1 MARAAARAPRDGLT
15 RKVTA
20 TNRHAVPAKV
30 GPFRRRTEAD
40 EVWNAVEGGDMA
52 GLDIREMTPEDE
64 YFVSTCSHV
73 NESAEIDQCGQR
85 RLEWMRAMREQGLR
99 VKVSL
104 LDGQPVGFVYVLPI
118 EASPWGPIGASLTV
132 VPCLAVIGDA
142 QGHGAGGALMEAA
155 DEEARRQG
163 SKGLVTTGFYH
174 DFWFMP
180 AAFFEKMG
188 FSPVRRRDTEAILW
202 KRFDPSAEPP
212 SFLKR
217 SYQFIPTPGKVVI
230 DLFFNTFCETSDI
243 EAQRVR
249 EVAAD
254 FGDSV
259 VLNEYSA
266 DDRETLLR
274 HQLPRGVFINGEE
287 IGWGYEAPKEGIAEA
302 ISQTLERA

>member
-1 MARAAARAPRDGLT
+1 
-15 RKVTA
+15 
-20 TNRHAVPAKV
+20 
-30 GPFRRRTEAD
+30 
-40 EVWNAVEGGDMA
+40 MA

-85 RLEWMRAMREQGLR
+85 RLEWMRAMRAQGLR
-99 VKVSL
+99 VFTAH
-104 LDGQPVGFVYVLPI
+104 LDGKQAGFVYLMPI
-118 EASPWGPIGASLTV
+118 EVSPWGPIGQGLTV
-132 VPCLAVIGDA
+132 VPCVWVLPDA
-142 QGHGAGGALMEAA
+142 QRQGAGQALMEAA
-155 DEEARRQG
+155 EGEARRQG
-163 SKGLVTTGFYH
+163 SQGIATTTFYR

-180 AAFFEKMG
+180 APFFERIG
-188 FSPVRRRDTEAILW
+188 YSPARRRESQTILW

-212 SFLKR
+212 SFLER
-217 SYQFIPTPGKVVI
+217 SYNFMPEPGKVVI

-243 EAQRVR
+243 EAHRVR

-259 VLNEYSA
+259 VLREYSA